1 VATAT
6 TTAFDAD
13 KHIIRLQGKEY
24 ILFPGLVALAK
35 DQGMVGMQ
43 TAKLQDPTEENNKR
57 CVFEATA
64 SFLAYDR
71 DGELVT
77 DGAGNPLIA
86 TYTCQGDASPADV
99 SRGILPHML
108 RMAETRAMARAL
120 RVGTGLAITAFE
132 ELGSDE
138 R

>member
-1 VATAT
+1 MTAT

-13 KHIIRLQGKEY
+13 KHIIELNRKEY

-35 DQGMVGMQ
+35 DQGMIGMR
-43 TAKLQDPTEENNKR
+43 TTKLQDPTEENNKR

-64 SFLAYDR
+64 SFLVKDT
-71 DGELVT
+71 DGELVR
-77 DGAGNPLIA
+77 DAAGNPLVSSF
-86 TYTCQGDASPADV
+86 TCQGDASPADV

-132 ELGSDE
+132 ELGGE
-138 R
+138 